1 MEKIG
6 NYYQSSLYEKTTQAA
21 KDADRAKAGSAKKAN
36 ASGEGKK
43 APTLSKAA
51 QNLLKE
57 LKKTYSNMDFIVAD
71 FETDEEAAS
80 LMSRGTAEYSALFTP
95 EELEKMAADEDVKNK
110 NMKILDGAVSKL
122 DKMKTKLGDKADD
135 VTRIGISFGD
145 DGEVSFFAELEKNS
159 EKQRERIEKQRED
172 KKDAAK
178 DNGKAEAAEYLAHG
192 KATGKRTTVYASTI
206 EELAEKIANVD
217 WNAVKEERQS
227 TTGQRFDFTV

>member
-6 NYYQSSLYEKTTQAA
+6 NYYQSSIYEKTAQAA
-21 KDADRAKAGSAKKAN
+21 KDADRAKAGSARKA
-36 ASGEGKK
+36 GGTEEGKK
-43 APTLSKAA
+43 APALSKAA

-95 EELEKMAADEDVKNK
+95 EKLEKMAADEDVKNK

-122 DKMKTKLGDKADD
+122 DEMKTKLGDKADD

-172 KKDAAK
+172 KKEAAK